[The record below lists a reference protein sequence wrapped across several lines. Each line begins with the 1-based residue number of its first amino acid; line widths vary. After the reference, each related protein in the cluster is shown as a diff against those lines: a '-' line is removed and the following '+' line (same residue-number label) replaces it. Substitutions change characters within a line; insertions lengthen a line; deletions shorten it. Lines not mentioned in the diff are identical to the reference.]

1 MTQPTRVL
9 MLLEN
14 NPFPQDS
21 RVRQEAAALIEA
33 GYRVTVICPRS
44 PGQRWRDTVNS
55 VRVYRYPPPPEA
67 NGFLGYL
74 IEYGYS
80 LIAAFV
86 LSLVALF
93 RGGFDVI
100 HAHNPPD
107 VLVLVALLYKP
118 FGKRFVFDQHDL
130 SPEMYFARFGGEGS
144 KTVHRAL
151 LFFEKLSYRFANHV
165 IATNESYKRVQM
177 ERGNVPQNQITIV
190 RNGPDL
196 KRLVLA
202 EPYPDLRQKANT
214 IIGYV
219 GVMGFQDGIDYL
231 LRALHHLVYDL
242 KRTDFYCVIMGD
254 GDALPTLKTLAT
266 ELNINEYVWF
276 TGYLTGDAFV
286 RTLST
291 TDICVDPDPSN
302 TYNDRSTMIKLME
315 YMALQKPIVAFDLP
329 EHRFSAQDAAVYAKA
344 NDEMDFARQIA
355 ALMDDPDR
363 RQAMGR
369 RGRERIET
377 ALAWHYQAEKLV
389 SAYRT
394 LSQR

>member
-1 MTQPTRVL
+1 MTKVL

-21 RVRQEAAALIEA
+21 RVRQEAAALVQA
-33 GYRVTVICPRS
+33 GHRVTVICPRHT
-44 PGQRWRDTVNS
+44 GQPWRETVDD
-55 VRVYRYPPPPEA
+55 VYVYRYPPPPEA
-67 NGFLGYL
+67 DGFVGYL

-86 LSLVALF
+86 LSLVAFF
-93 RGGFDVI
+93 RQGFDVI

-107 VLVLVALLYKP
+107 VLVLVAMLYKP
-118 FGKRFVFDQHDL
+118 LGKQFVFDQHDL

-144 KTVHRAL
+144 STVHCAL
-151 LFFEKLSYRFANHV
+151 LFFEKLSYRLADHV
-165 IATNESYKRVQM
+165 IATNESYKHIQI
-177 ERGNVPQNQITIV
+177 ERGNVPENRITVV

-196 KRLVLA
+196 KRLALSD
-202 EPYPDLRQKANT
+202 PDPDLRQKADT

-219 GVMGFQDGIDYL
+219 GVMGHQDGIDYL
-231 LRALHHLVYDL
+231 LRALHHLAYDL
-242 KRTDFYCVIMGD
+242 ERTGFFCAIMGD
-254 GDALPTLKTLAT
+254 GDALTTLKTLAT
-266 ELNINEYVWF
+266 ELKLDDYVWF

-302 TYNDRSTMIKLME
+302 PYNDRSTMIKLME

-329 EHRFSAQDAAVYAKA
+329 EHRVTAGDAAVYAEA

-355 ALMDDPDR
+355 ALMDDPAR

-369 RGRERIET
+369 TGRERIET
-377 ALAWHYQAEKLV
+377 ALAWPYQAEKLV
-389 SAYRT
+389 SAYQM
-394 LSQR
+394 LN